1 MPQLYMLESKRFSS
15 VVLDLENNNE
25 EFIEGLNQ
33 VIKFAVSYIN
43 NTEELSEEILDYD
56 DTYQIIIKDINFNF
70 WFRVSNGKI
79 LYKKGINREASLR
92 INYTKDLFVKILK
105 RETAGTDAYMKG
117 KIKVNGDLT
126 QGLRFTKIFQLF
138 LKHNLKRESKK

>member
-1 MPQLYMLESKRFSS
+1 MLESKRFSS